1 MGRLLSLAWKHAR
14 FRWVRTCLLISG
26 LSLAISIPLATSL
39 MTGLIESSLLSR
51 AEQVP
56 FVVGPPGSADELV
69 VNTLYF
75 RPHDNSLLDYGVL
88 EKVEQDRLV
97 STIPIHL
104 RHTSHHFP
112 IVGTSRNYFLKHR
125 HAVQGKI
132 FERIG
137 DCVLGADVALQLGL
151 SIGESILSDSD
162 SYLNPTGALPLRM
175 RIVGILKA
183 SHSPDDR
190 AVFVDMKTGWLLD
203 GIGHGHAAAL
213 HDSVNKNA
221 SLSATHGGLTA
232 GGVSY
237 LEVTDE
243 NYQSFHFHGNQDA
256 FPLTSLMVY
265 PKDERSGIIW
275 EGRLAEDQTLLTVRP
290 VDVIRDLLG
299 VLVNIQQLVNT
310 IALILGIIVSVLF
323 AVIVAFSLQLRQTEM
338 QTLDALGASRF
349 LRVQLICYDLLLIV
363 LLTLPISAFLS
374 YGMIAIFR
382 PWIEQILL

>member
-39 MTGLIESSLLSR
+39 MTGSIESSLLNR

-69 VNTLYF
+69 VNTLYL
-75 RPHDNSLLDYGVL
+75 RPRENSLLNYDVL
-88 EKVEQDRLV
+88 KKVEQDDLV
-97 STIPIHL
+97 SAIPIHL
-104 RHTSHHFP
+104 RHTCHHFP

-125 HAVQGKI
+125 HAVKGKI

-213 HDSVNKNA
+213 HSSENEETQI
-221 SLSATHGGLTA
+221 SAAHGDLTA

-256 FPLTSLMVY
+256 FPLTSLLVY

>member
-75 RPHDNSLLDYGVL
+75 RPRDNSLLDYDVL

-97 STIPIHL
+97 SAIPIHL

-112 IVGTSRNYFLKHR
+112 IIGTSRDYFLKHS
-125 HAVQGKI
+125 HAVQGQL
-132 FERIG
+132 FDRIG
-137 DCVLGADVALQLGL
+137 DCVLGADVARELDLTT
-151 SIGESILSDSD
+151 GESILSDSD

-183 SHSPDDR
+183 SHSRDDR
-190 AVFVDMKTGWLLD
+190 AVFVDLKTGWLLD
-203 GIGHGHAAAL
+203 GIGHGHATAL
-213 HDSVNKNA
+213 HDTGNKDA
-221 SLSATHGGLTA
+221 SLSATHGGLTG

-243 NYQSFHFHGNQDA
+243 NFQSFHFHGNQDK
-256 FPLTSLMVY
+256 FPMTSLLVY
-265 PKDERSGIIW
+265 PESDRSGIIW

-310 IALILGIIVSVLF
+310 IALILGVIVSVLF

-363 LLTLPISAFLS
+363 LLTLPLSAILS

>member
-39 MTGLIESSLLSR
+39 MTGSIESSLLSR

-69 VNTLYF
+69 VNTLYL
-75 RPHDNSLLDYGVL
+75 RPRKNGLLNYEVL
-88 EKVEQDRLV
+88 KKVAQDHLV
-97 STIPIHL
+97 SAVPIHL

-112 IVGTSRNYFLKHR
+112 IVGTSRDYFLKHS
-125 HAVQGKI
+125 HAVQGLL

-137 DCVLGADVALQLGL
+137 DCVLGAEVARENGL
-151 SIGESILSDSD
+151 TIGESILSDSD

-175 RIVGILKA
+175 RIVGILES

-190 AVFVDMKTGWLLD
+190 ALFVDLKTAWLLD
-203 GIGHGHAAAL
+203 GIGHGHATVL
-213 HDSVNKNA
+213 HDTENENTQ
-221 SLSATHGGLTA
+221 LSAAHGDLTA

-243 NYQSFHFHGNQDA
+243 NYQRFHFHGNQQE
-256 FPLTSLMVY
+256 FPMTSLLVY
-265 PKDERSGIIW
+265 PESERSGIIW

-290 VDVIRDLLG
+290 VDVIRELLG

-323 AVIVAFSLQLRQTEM
+323 AVIVAFSLQLRQAEM

-363 LLTLPISAFLS
+363 LLTLPLSAFLS
-374 YGMIAIFR
+374 YGLIAIFR